1 MLRPAEM
8 EWAQPKCDGDV
19 PSPRSGHSLTVVR
32 GGFAFMFGGVTK
44 DAKGPVNEMYKLDM
58 SDKTGLCRWSKV
70 DGGKM
75 KPLARWH
82 HSATYDG
89 RDSIIVFGGY
99 SADFR

>member
-1 MLRPAEM
+1 MLRPAEL
-8 EWAQPKCDGDV
+8 EWYQPKADGDV

-32 GGFAFMFGGVTK
+32 GSIAYMFGGVSK

-58 SDKTGLCRWSKV
+58 SDKNGCKWSKV
-70 DGGKM
+70 ELGKLR
-75 KPLARWH
+75 PLPRWH

-99 SADFR
+99 SSDFR